1 MKYIGKIW
9 MLALPLLLAGC
20 AKDELG
26 GGTQTGSGEIAFEV
40 GFAPTAQTGTR
51 VATDAGFNSTWED
64 RDLIGIFA
72 VRSGTPLS
80 STASENH
87 IHNVALIYNA
97 NTNTWTPSTPLY
109 WPQDGTALDFYAY
122 YPYDATFNPAAAE
135 YNVMLDQSGETDGQ
149 SDFNVNDW
157 LTAKSNNNGAGY
169 AKGAT
174 TVPLSFSHAMAM
186 IQTTLDNETGLL
198 DTSGEITVTLKDVQ
212 RMFGLNLATGETE
225 VLGTKSDIKMYRVE
239 QPGTP
244 EYATTYTYRALLPAE
259 QTFEAGTSLMRITDG
274 TTTLLSTPLAEPLTL
289 IAGQAEKFGQQMPE
303 VPVDKTALN
312 NRITW
317 DAAANNGNGGYAL
330 TTDPRDAGLYFMFG
344 SVVGVFS
351 GNGELATLPTGA
363 NSDPFDEGDVAWS
376 PVAVTGWG
384 DDPSVDVSHTVAN
397 VKEGKGDPCR
407 LVGLD
412 LAAIKSADAG
422 SLTPSDIDN
431 GVWRL
436 PTYYENI
443 EFVGT
448 YNSPTD
454 WQTLDGVN
462 GHQFPDDDTFLPAAG
477 YRDFSDGSVS
487 NQGTDGHYW
496 SSTASGSNG
505 GFLGFGRVYVSTLNG
520 TFPAYGFGVRCVRQD

>member
-1 MKYIGKIW
+1 MKYIAKIW
-9 MLALPLLLAGC
+9 MLTLPLAILAGC
-20 AKDELG
+20 TKEDTG
-26 GGTQTGSGEIAFEV
+26 PGTQTGGGEIAFEI
-40 GFAPTAQTGTR
+40 GFAPQTQTR
-51 VATDAGFNSTWED
+51 VATDALFNSTWENGD
-64 RDLIGIFA
+64 QIGIVA
-72 VRSGTPLS
+72 AKQGMLGNGNIHISNARLTYS
-80 STASENH
+80 SADGGKWTSEE
-87 IHNVALIYNA
+87 
-97 NTNTWTPSTPLY
+97 PMY

-122 YPYDATFNPAAAE
+122 YPYDATFDPAAAE
-135 YNVMLDQSGETDGQ
+135 YNVMPDQSGETDGK

-157 LTAKSNNNGAGY
+157 LTAEANNNGAGY

-174 TVPLSFSHAMAM
+174 SVPLEFSHALAM
-186 IQTTLDNETGLL
+186 VQTTLDNETGLL
-198 DTSGEITVTLKDVQ
+198 DTDADITVTLKDVQ
-212 RMFGLNLATGETE
+212 RMFSLNLIAGEATATGD
-225 VLGTKSDIKMYRVE
+225 KSDITMHRVE
-239 QPGTP
+239 QEDTP
-244 EYATTYTYRALLPAE
+244 EYETTYTYRALLPAG
-259 QTFEAGTSLMRITDG
+259 QTFEAGTSLFRITDG
-274 TTTLLSTPLAEPLTL
+274 TTILRSEPLAEPVTL
-289 IAGQAEKFGQQMPE
+289 VAGQVEKFGQQMPE

-330 TTDPRDAGLYFMFG
+330 TTDPRDAGLYFKFG
-344 SVVGVFS
+344 SVVGLFS
-351 GNGELATLPTGA
+351 GNGANQVLPGSNT
-363 NSDPFDEGDVAWS
+363 DPFDPGDVAWS

-448 YNSPTD
+448 YNSPAD

-496 SSTASGSNG
+496 SSTSNGISG